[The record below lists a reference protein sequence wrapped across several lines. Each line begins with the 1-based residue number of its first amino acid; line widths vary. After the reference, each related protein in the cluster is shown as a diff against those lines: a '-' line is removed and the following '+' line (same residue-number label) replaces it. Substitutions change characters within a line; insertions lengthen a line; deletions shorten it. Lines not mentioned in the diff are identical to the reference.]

1 MLDQITDTFLERLQ
15 KQIITDPNMTS
26 IPLAY
31 LMQLDIPDAIKHF
44 FDQEVEIWLREEEEK
59 FTATD
64 RFDYDMPE
72 VRMLIDQIFDQLK
85 QNATFHIT
93 KFNHLLERAVK
104 LEMNYLLEPHR
115 TLSQFLFKDSP
126 KISTMEV
133 YDTFKYFFRF
143 DYYKTAV
150 SDYFNLKYMHD
161 ISQDQFDALLNQIDE
176 KAFEENKIETTLST
190 VKTIMEFLSEA
201 QQQDVNSLPVDVLFA
216 MFRDRHLDEYK
227 DALQKVMNSG
237 SRSVLSFDEIESL
250 LRDGTL
256 GELEETDI
264 QDKTE
269 VIGFE
274 KTENI
279 EESKPD
285 FSVAEIEVPESTIT
299 FEEEFEEE
307 EEEYEEEQVLEEE
320 EEEEAILEEEPSE
333 PSAVAMDLA
342 DHVAKQ
348 ISSDNP
354 LEDLN
359 ELITGRLRRKTI
371 KKLFK
376 KKEDEFLDFIG
387 RLNSLATWKDA
398 SRVIDDEFYERGIN
412 PYSKEAIAFSDVI
425 YIRFF
430 PKDKYVGSEENIERF

>member
-15 KQIITDPNMTS
+15 NQIITDPNMTS

-44 FDQEVEIWLREEEEK
+44 FDQEVEIWIREEEEK

-72 VRMLIDQIFDQLK
+72 VRMLIDQIFDRLK

-150 SDYFNLKYMHD
+150 SDYFNLKYMHE

-201 QQQDVNSLPVDVLFA
+201 QQQDVNSLTVDVLSA
-216 MFRDRHLDEYK
+216 IFRDRHLDEYK
-227 DALQKVMNSG
+227 ESLQKVINGG
-237 SRSVLSFDEIESL
+237 SKSVLSFDEIESL
-250 LRDGTL
+250 LRDSTPGDF
-256 GELEETDI
+256 EETVI

-269 VIGFE
+269 VVGFE
-274 KTENI
+274 KTENL

-299 FEEEFEEE
+299 FEEEVEEE
-307 EEEYEEEQVLEEE
+307 EEIPVV
-320 EEEEAILEEEPSE
+320 EEEEATIEEEMPE
-333 PSAVAMDLA
+333 PSVVAMDLA

-359 ELITGRLRRKTI
+359 ELITGRVRRKTI

-376 KKEDEFLDFIG
+376 KKEDEFLDFVG
-387 RLNSLATWKDA
+387 RLNILSTWKDA

-430 PKDKYVGSEENIERF
+430 PKDKYVGSEDNIERF

>member
-44 FDQEVEIWLREEEEK
+44 FDQEVEIWIREEEEK

-72 VRMLIDQIFDQLK
+72 VRMLIDQIFDRLK

-150 SDYFNLKYMHD
+150 SDYFNLKYLHE

-201 QQQDVNSLPVDVLFA
+201 QQKDVNSLTVDVLSA
-216 MFRDRHLDEYK
+216 IFRDRHLDEYK
-227 DALQKVMNSG
+227 ESLQKVINSG
-237 SRSVLSFDEIESL
+237 SRSVLSFNEIESL

-256 GELEETDI
+256 SGMEETVL

-269 VIGFE
+269 VVGFE

-299 FEEEFEEE
+299 FEEEIEEE
-307 EEEYEEEQVLEEE
+307 EDYEEEQVSQ
-320 EEEEAILEEEPSE
+320 EEEAVLEEEPSE

-359 ELITGRLRRKTI
+359 ELITGRVRRKTI

-376 KKEDEFLDFIG
+376 KKEDEFLDFVG
-387 RLNSLATWKDA
+387 RLNALSTWKDA

-412 PYSKEAIAFSDVI
+412 PYSKEAIAFSDII

-430 PKDKYVGSEENIERF
+430 PKDKYVGSEDNIERF